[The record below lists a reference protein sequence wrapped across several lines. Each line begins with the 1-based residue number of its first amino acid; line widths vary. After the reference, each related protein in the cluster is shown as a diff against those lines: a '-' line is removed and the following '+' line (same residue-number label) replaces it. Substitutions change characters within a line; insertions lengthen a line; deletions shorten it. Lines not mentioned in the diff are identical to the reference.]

1 MRRERCDRNSRR
13 VSSGRFDRFRVMHK
27 QYEKDMVKH
36 LSNCVKYYG
45 HTDESRVT
53 AMVAQR
59 LLL

>member
-1 MRRERCDRNSRR
+1 
-13 VSSGRFDRFRVMHK
+13 MHK

-53 AMVAQR
+53 AMVAPCCCENFVGTS
-59 LLL
+59 LFAGNGDWAA